1 MLWLIE
7 KSTDHTSICGVIK
20 RIENRTR
27 AMLLSGVEVD
37 DSVVELEDSVELLD
51 DSVEEPDDSVELLD
65 DSVELLDDSVELL
78 DDSLVVGNS
87 ELASFLVSLAI
98 AEKIMEQH

>member
-1 MLWLIE
+1 
-7 KSTDHTSICGVIK
+7 
-20 RIENRTR
+20 
-27 AMLLSGVEVD
+27 MLLSGVEVD

-65 DSVELLDDSVELL
+65 DS
-78 DDSLVVGNS
+78 LVVGNS

>member
-65 DSVELLDDSVELL
+65 DS
-78 DDSLVVGNS
+78 LVVG
-87 ELASFLVSLAI
+87 ELASFVISLAI
-98 AEKIMEQH
+98 AEKIMDQH